1 MKIAVGCDHGAL
13 DLKNAICEYLRS
25 NGYEVDDKG
34 TYTKDSCDYPVF
46 AKAVAGS
53 VSDGNAD
60 FGVLCCTSGI
70 GMSIVANKV
79 KNARAALIHEPS
91 GAEMCRR
98 HNNANIICFGA
109 TQVTPEN
116 ACKYIDIFLSTP
128 FEGGR
133 HQRRV
138 DMFED

>member
-53 VSDGNAD
+53 VAEGNAD

-116 ACKYIDIFLSTP
+116 AFKYIDIFLSTP

>member
-13 DLKNAICEYLRS
+13 DLKNAICGYLRS
-25 NGYEVDDKG
+25 NGHDVDDKG

-46 AKAVAGS
+46 AKAVARS
-53 VSDGNAD
+53 VSEGNAD

-70 GMSIVANKV
+70 GMSIAANKV

-116 ACKYIDIFLSTP
+116 ACKFIDIFLETP

>member
-1 MKIAVGCDHGAL
+1 MKIAIGCDHGAL
-13 DLKNAICEYLRS
+13 DLKNAIGEYLKS
-25 NGYEVDDKG
+25 KGYEVFDKG
-34 TYTKDSCDYPVF
+34 TFTKDSCDYPVF
-46 AKAVAGS
+46 AKAVA
-53 VSDGNAD
+53 SDVAKGECE

-70 GMSIVANKV
+70 GMSIVANKT
-79 KNARAALIHEPS
+79 KNARAALIHEAS

-109 TQVTPEN
+109 TQVSPEN
-116 ACKYIDIFLSTP
+116 ACKYLDIFLNTE

-138 DMFED
+138 GMFEA

>member
-1 MKIAVGCDHGAL
+1 MKIAIGCDHGAL
-13 DLKNAICEYLRS
+13 DLKNALVDYLKS
-25 NGYEVDDKG
+25 KGVEVDDKG
-34 TYTKDSCDYPVF
+34 THTKDSCDYPVF
-46 AKAVAGS
+46 AKAVS
-53 VSDGNAD
+53 VDVASGKCD

-70 GMSIVANKV
+70 GMSIVANKT
-79 KNARAALIHEPS
+79 KNARAALIHEAS

-116 ACKYIDIFLSTP
+116 ACKYIDIFTSTE

-133 HQRRV
+133 HERRV
-138 DMFED
+138 NMFED